1 MSFKSEERKL
11 EAIALDKQGYGVVEI
26 GRVMGIPHQTVS
38 DFLNQ
43 LTFKVW
49 WADYRRKELEELEPP
64 IMGAGHI
71 LGFGHHLTEDFVF
84 NDLPAPSNFSYDDQQ
99 DCWRLGERILVI
111 SDTHFPYHHPDTMD
125 FLEHLAEKHS
135 ITGVVH
141 VGDLNDNHYPSY
153 HEKEY
158 DCYSGKEELEL
169 SKEACQE
176 LELLFPNML
185 ISEGNHDILPKRK
198 AQSADI
204 PLDWVAHPNT
214 IYGLGGGW
222 QWNSHH
228 YFYTG
233 ENKCL
238 LVHSIGTNTR
248 TNAERYSHNSVQGH
262 HHSEFAVA
270 YSSDTDKL
278 KWSMSVGCLINP
290 KAPAFR
296 YDKKVITKRPILGSG
311 VIIDGTP
318 YTEPMVLKTNG
329 RWRGY

>member
-1 MSFKSEERKL
+1 MSFKSEEIKL
-11 EAIALDKQGYGVVEI
+11 EAIALDTQGLGPVEI
-26 GRVMGIPHQTVS
+26 GRKMGIPHQTVS
-38 DFLNQ
+38 DFLNRNTF
-43 LTFKVW
+43 LTW
-49 WADYRRKELEELEPP
+49 WSDYDRKQFEEEITQIPGLVNN
-64 IMGAGHI
+64 IDIVGKIHY
-71 LGFGHHLTEDFVF
+71 D
-84 NDLPAPSNFSYDDQQ
+84 NFHYDDDR
-99 DCWRLGERILVI
+99 DCWYLGDRILVI

-158 DCYSGKEELEL
+158 DCYSGKEELDR
-169 SKEACQE
+169 SREACQQ
-176 LELLFPNML
+176 LEKLFPNML

-204 PLDWVAHPNT
+204 PLDWVAHPNS
-214 IYGLGGGW
+214 IYGLKGGW

-228 YFYTG
+228 YFWTG
-233 ENKCL
+233 DNKCL

-296 YDKKVITKRPILGSG
+296 YDKKVITKRPIIGSG

-318 YTEPMVLKTNG
+318 YTEPMELKSNG